1 MRHEKYFSSAAG
13 DTSEAS
19 AAANVLGSI
28 HEVEGDAMRA
38 SSEKADR
45 WW

>member
-1 MRHEKYFSSAAG
+1 MRYEKYFSSAA
-13 DTSEAS
+13 DDASESS
-19 AAANVLGSI
+19 AAANRLGSI
-28 HEVEGDAMRA
+28 HETEVDAVKA